1 LEEKAFVLGGS
12 NYFAPIQR
20 LEDFIKNK
28 KSEFIGTIKPSYLP
42 GVTLSNLNEILPEF
56 VATTLK
62 EGISYFDTKL
72 KGFAN
77 PDSILTGLE
86 TRSSSPV
93 KIPRNECFVSN
104 ISGIYPC
111 GEGAGY
117 AGGIMSAAVDGIKCA
132 IAVLAD

>member
-1 LEEKAFVLGGS
+1 M
-12 NYFAPIQR
+12 N
-20 LEDFIKNK
+20 NK
-28 KSEFIGTIKPSYLP
+28 KSEFIGSIKPSYLP

-62 EGISYFDTKL
+62 EGFSYFDTKL

-93 KIPRNECFVSN
+93 KIPRNEHLVSN
-104 ISGIYPC
+104 IGGIYPC